1 MFFAKKEIIELEDKN
16 YLVLNSTVI
25 NNEVYYEVCEVN
37 VEKDTLDEN
46 KIYIKAI
53 KEFGSLY
60 VEEVKDDNIITLL
73 NEALDG

>member
-1 MFFAKKEIIELEDKN
+1 MFFAKKEIIELEEKN

-25 NNEVYYEVCEVN
+25 NNEVYYEVCQVN
-37 VEKDTLDEN
+37 LEKDTLDEN

-73 NEALDG
+73 NEALEG

>member
-1 MFFAKKEIIELEDKN
+1 MFFAKKEIIELEAKK

-37 VEKDTLDEN
+37 LEKDTLDEN
-46 KIYIKAI
+46 IIYIRAI

-73 NEALDG
+73 NEALEG